1 MSVID
6 RAKNHFAAKDVRV
19 IEVEEW
25 GDNGQPLKV
34 YSKPMTLAEKRKL
47 FNGAKDADIG
57 ILVDVLIMKA
67 RDEKGDAL
75 FTLENKRDLLN
86 AVDPEIIGRVASLI
100 LADQSVEELAKN

>member
-25 GDNGQPLKV
+25 GDNGNPLKI
-34 YSKPMTLAEKRKL
+34 YARPMTLAEKRKL
-47 FNGAKDADIG
+47 FNGAKEADIG

-67 RDEKGDAL
+67 RDEKGEAI
-75 FTLENKRDLLN
+75 FTLEHKRDLLN
-86 AVDPEIIGRVASLI
+86 AVDPEVIGRVASLI
-100 LADQSVEELAKN
+100 LAEHSVEELAKN